1 MIEATDKNLD
11 AIIASHPLLVIDCW
25 APWCQPCLYFTPL
38 LEDLSREYI
47 DKVAFAKINVGDNKA
62 IIKRFHLRGV
72 PTLLIFKKGKLV
84 EHIVGVLPRRKL
96 EPMLMKLMEDGKK
109 E

>member
-1 MIEATDKNLD
+1 MIEATDKNFD
-11 AIIASHPLLVIDCW
+11 KIIASHSLIVVDCW

-47 DKVAFAKINVGDNKA
+47 NKVAFAKINVGENKA
-62 IIKRFHLRGV
+62 VIKRFQLLGV

-84 EHIVGVLPRRKL
+84 EHVVGVVPKRKL
-96 EPMLMKLMEDGKK
+96 KPILMKLMEDGKK
-109 E
+109 